1 MKQRNTYYRHLSL
14 LAALGSVSCPLV
26 LAEEPAATQ
35 EETTQ
40 SIALPELEVTGR
52 KIATHSTV
60 GTKVNTP
67 ILETPQSVSA
77 VTRADMDSRGVQRLT
92 EAVSY
97 TAGVIPEFQGIDS
110 RADTLNIRGY
120 DTGGFTNNIYLDGLR
135 GPAGSQWN
143 RTQFDTFGLESVEV
157 MKGPSAVL
165 YGQVSPGGLVNAI
178 SKKPTDTPFNRVGFQ
193 VSSHDTYQGTFDIN
207 GKTALDNVTFRLV
220 GLARTGNSEIDY
232 TDLNRYFI
240 APSLTWKITDRTTI
254 TFLSQFQK
262 DEGGST
268 YQFLPQTGTLH
279 EGSGGY
285 IDPSTF
291 LGEPEWNDYDRTQ
304 FNIGYLFN
312 HEFNDVLSFRQNFR
326 YTYLDSEYRAM
337 VGRGTDATAAG
348 NFARRAV
355 RGTGETDAFAV
366 DSLLEGKFSTGP
378 VNHTL
383 IGGLDFTQSDWQG
396 LRLVNT
402 NVSAINVYD
411 PVYTSGIAST
421 LKNSHAWT
429 NGGDQD
435 VTERQIGLY
444 LQEQAEWG
452 KWRGTLGLR
461 HDWYDIDS
469 ETVSGTGA
477 DFDGNGGTTS
487 TTSIS
492 QNPESTTW
500 RAGLLYLFDNGL
512 APYTSYTTS
521 FDSAPYTSLDI
532 NDQPLDKPTESEQF
546 EIGLKYKPA
555 DNMLFTASVFE
566 LTEENRAVRVQPTPA
581 RYSQIGEARTRGAE
595 LESRIELFHGFDI
608 TAAYTYLDSEITKSD
623 VSDAAAKGNRLPAV
637 PKHLASLWLN
647 YTFSQGPLDGLTLGS
662 GVRYVGSTFGDS
674 ANLYHIPSYTLFDA
688 SIGYDLGK
696 AFTSLKGTTVRLS
709 ATNLADKRYVA
720 SSTAAGAA
728 WYGSGRNVSLG
739 VNYEW

>member
-1 MKQRNTYYRHLSL
+1 MKHRNTYCRRLAL
-14 LAALGSVSCPLV
+14 IAALSSVSVPLV
-26 LAEEPAATQ
+26 FAAEPATTQ

-52 KIATHSTV
+52 KIATHSSV

-92 EAVSY
+92 DAVSY
-97 TAGVIPEFQGIDS
+97 SAGVVPEFQGMDS
-110 RADTLNIRGY
+110 RVDTLNIRGY

-143 RTQFDTFGLESVEV
+143 RTQFDTFGLERVEV

-165 YGQVSPGGLVNAI
+165 YGQVSPGGLINAV
-178 SKKPTDTPFNRVGFQ
+178 SKLPTENPFNRVGFQ
-193 VSSHDTYQGTFDIN
+193 VSSHDTYQGTFDVN
-207 GKTALDNVTFRLV
+207 GKTALDNVTFRIV
-220 GLARTGNSEIDY
+220 GLARTGDAEVDH
-232 TDLNRYFI
+232 TELNRYFI
-240 APSLTWKITDRTTI
+240 APSLTWNITDRTTV

-262 DEGGST
+262 DEGGAT

-279 EGSGGY
+279 RGDGGY
-285 IDPSTF
+285 IDTSTF

-304 FNIGYLFN
+304 FTLGYQFA
-312 HEFNDVLSFRQNFR
+312 HEFNEVLTFRQNFR
-326 YTYLDSEYRAM
+326 YTYLESEYRSM
-337 VGRGTDATAAG
+337 VGRGTDANAAG
-348 NFARRAV
+348 NFARRAI

-366 DSLLEGKFSTGP
+366 DTLLEGKFTTGQ

-383 IGGLDFTQSDWQG
+383 VGGLDFTQSDWEG
-396 LRLVNT
+396 LRLVNA
-402 NVSAINVYD
+402 NVPAINIYN
-411 PVYTSGIAST
+411 PIYTSGISST
-421 LKNSHAWT
+421 LKGSHAWQ

-461 HDWYDIDS
+461 HDWYDIDNV
-469 ETVSGTGA
+469 TVSGTGA
-477 DFDGNGGTTS
+477 DFNGNGGTT
-487 TTSIS
+487 TKTSIDGKT
-492 QNPESTTW
+492 ESTTW
-500 RAGLLYLFDNGL
+500 RAGLLYLFDNGV
-512 APYTSYTTS
+512 APYASYTTS

-532 NDQPLDKPTESEQF
+532 NDRPLSQPTEAEQF
-546 EIGLKYKPA
+546 EVGVKYKPA

-566 LTEENRAVRVQPTPA
+566 LTEENRMVRVQPTPA
-581 RYSQIGEARTRGAE
+581 RYSQIGEARIRGAE
-595 LESRIELFHGFDI
+595 VESRIELFHGFDLI
-608 TAAYTYLDSEITKSD
+608 AAYTYLDSEVTKSA

-637 PKHLASLWLN
+637 PEHLASLWLN
-647 YTFSQGPLDGLTLGS
+647 YSFSQGPLDGLTLGS
-662 GVRYVGSTFGDS
+662 GVRYVGNTFGDS
-674 ANLYHIPSYTLFDA
+674 ANLYKVPSYTLFDA

-696 AFTSLKGTTVRLS
+696 ALDSLRGASVRLS
-709 ATNLADKRYVA
+709 ASNLGDKRYVA
-720 SSTAAGAA
+720 SSTAPGAA
-728 WYGSGRNVSLG
+728 WYGSGRNVSLS